1 MLSLPGVSGLAEEPT
16 PYESPNG
23 LGSRGDWVDGR
34 LRLESKVRM
43 LFPLDLLFPGE
54 GVTGCAEGGVS
65 VSVVC
70 VRGSVARGEDDRV
83 RVIGY
88 APGVVGY
95 APGMEYVEFC
105 RKKSGVEGRPC

>member
-1 MLSLPGVSGLAEEPT
+1 M
-16 PYESPNG
+16 
-23 LGSRGDWVDGR
+23 RI
-34 LRLESKVRM
+34 
-43 LFPLDLLFPGE
+43 LFPLDLLLPGE
-54 GVTGCAEGGVS
+54 GVMGCEGGSVS

-70 VRGSVARGEDDRV
+70 VRGSAARGEDDSV

-105 RKKSGVEGRPC
+105 KKKSGVEGRPC